1 MMEFQNDEVKCF
13 SCKCKPVCKEVNN
26 WTNYVKEIQELR
38 KKYSLFDDKV
48 KCPYYVA
55 DENIVSRS
63 IVDKEQVDD
72 MRKKAYESLV
82 RGNNGKDK
90 YLKESKKEERQ
101 PLDKSKIFHMEL
113 PSDVRGFVDDNGCY
127 KAKKLSEGDVAK
139 VLEDILN
146 CGF

>member
-1 MMEFQNDEVKCF
+1 MMELNNDEIKCC
-13 SCKCKPVCKEVNN
+13 SCKCRPVCKEVDN

-38 KKYSLFDDKV
+38 NKCSLFDDKV

-55 DENIVSRS
+55 DENTVSRS

-72 MRKKAYESLV
+72 MRKKA
-82 RGNNGKDK
+82 
-90 YLKESKKEERQ
+90 
-101 PLDKSKIFHMEL
+101 LDKSKVFYIE
-113 PSDVRGFVDDNGCY
+113 PCSYTRGFVNDNGVY
-127 KAKKLSEGDVAK
+127 KAKKLSEEDVAK